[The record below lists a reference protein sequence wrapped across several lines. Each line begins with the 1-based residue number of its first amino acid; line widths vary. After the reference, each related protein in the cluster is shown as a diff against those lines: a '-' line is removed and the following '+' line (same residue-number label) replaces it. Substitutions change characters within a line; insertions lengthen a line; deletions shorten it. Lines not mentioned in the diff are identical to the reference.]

1 MLLMVSA
8 IAGNIYGITANHVD
22 VFRVVPETAL
32 VVGVLCLAGPSAAL
46 RSCGGPPRKTRCNA
60 RHLGQG
66 RGLVVRDA
74 PAGLPGANASAGP
87 PGRRVRV
94 VRVKGGWAPGSAY

>member
-32 VVGVLCLAGPSAAL
+32 VVGVLCLAGPFS
-46 RSCGGPPRKTRCNA
+46 
-60 RHLGQG
+60 
-66 RGLVVRDA
+66 GLEVVRRTTHPQDPLQRTA
-74 PAGLPGANASAGP
+74 PRTGSRPRGSRRAGRAS
-87 PGRRVRV
+87 V